1 MSTYSRREEIPPGYG
16 AGHTQVPPRYDGRG
30 DSPPV
35 YGGVHYPSFPGLAPG
50 LVDPRIV
57 DPRLVDPRLV
67 DPRLVDP
74 RLVDPRLVDP
84 RLLGGGRGQPPVR
97 PRSAR
102 RRQVE
107 EVEENE
113 ETLH

>member
-1 MSTYSRREEIPPGYG
+1 MSTYSRREEIPPGYV

-30 DSPPV
+30 DPPPV
-35 YGGVHYPSFPGLAPG
+35 YGGVQYPSYPILDPTRVRGLDPGF
-50 LVDPRIV
+50 
-57 DPRLVDPRLV
+57 VDPRLV

-107 EVEENE
+107 EFEDNE
-113 ETLH
+113 ETFH